1 MFEIENIPHSTSTG
15 SESEKSV
22 SAQQIISELAGKIA
36 GKPAIEGTTAMTPIA
51 MTQEISTEVLLE
63 KYAEPG
69 ETSIED
75 VRRRVA
81 RGLAQAEKPEQ
92 RAKWEEAFFL
102 AQENGFIPAGRINSA
117 AGLKNQATLINCF
130 VQPVGDSISGISDG
144 KPGIYDALQQA
155 AETMRRGGGVGYDFS
170 AIRPEGAQ
178 VKGTNSRASGP
189 ISYMR
194 VFDRSCETVES
205 AGARR
210 GAQMGV
216 LRCDHPD
223 IEKFIHAKDQGDLR
237 NFNISV
243 GVTDALMQ
251 AVENNTSFEL
261 VHSAEPA
268 VGLKEQGAAR
278 RADGKWVY
286 RKVQAADLW
295 KQIIEST
302 YDHAEP
308 GVLFID
314 LMNRDNNLSY
324 CEAIEATNPCVTAD
338 TWVMTDR
345 GARQVHNLIGTT
357 FSAVV
362 DGKSYPTESQGFFHT
377 GTKPVLRLKTVEGH
391 SLRLTA
397 DHRVLRVSRMTRHIR
412 ETEWVKAGE
421 LRTKDQIVLHD
432 HRAMQAWSGAHNE
445 DEGYLIGLLIGDG
458 TLKNDKAVLSVW
470 DTVALKV
477 VNAREIYLGD
487 KVTSAGV
494 AGVMY
499 AAEQAA
505 RSLPHRA
512 DFNGWQKPVAGRGE
526 YRLATGALRTLALE
540 LGLTPGSKRFTAAME
555 TGSSNF
561 YRGVLR
567 GMFDAD
573 GSVQGSQEKGI
584 SVRLTQID
592 LGNLEA
598 VQRMLQRLGIIS
610 TIYQNRRPGGMKIL
624 PDGKGGAREYPCQAL
639 HELIISGENIGR
651 YAELIGFADCDKM
664 DKLNGL
670 LSNYLRKPNGHGEYA
685 AHDNETR
692 DARSLSPNSL
702 PQAGERDAV
711 SLREFNVD
719 AERFVATVL
728 SLEDDGVED
737 VYDVTVADVHA
748 FDANGLYVHN
758 CAEQPLP
765 PYGCCCLGSINLTR
779 MVKNPFTL
787 HAGFDYE
794 PFKQL
799 VRVAVRM
806 LDNVL
811 DVTAWPLPEQQL
823 EAHNKRRVGLGYT
836 GLGDTLVMLGL
847 RYDTDEA
854 RAFAKDITRIMRD
867 ESYLASVDLAVER
880 GAFPLL
886 DAEQYLAAPRF
897 ASRLPDEIKDKIRKH
912 GLRNSHLLS
921 IAPTGTISLAFA
933 DNASNG
939 IEPAFSWFY
948 TRKKRMA
955 EGGTKDYAVEDHAW
969 RLYKQMGGDMNKLP
983 PAFVTALEISAL
995 DHMKMVAAVAPFI
1008 DTSISKTVNVPAD
1021 YPYEDFKGLYTA
1033 AWKAGLKGLATYRP
1047 NNVLGSVLSVT
1058 PEIKQAKSE
1067 IAETE
1072 QPQDFIFDQDRRIV
1086 LEATPKPA
1094 LASLRWPGRPELP
1107 NGSEG
1112 WVSQVVKHP
1121 LGSFVVFIS
1130 HTTNGHNHP
1139 FEVWVNGSE
1148 QPRGLGALAK
1158 SLSMD
1163 MRTSDPVWVRMKLE
1177 MLMKTAGDDA
1187 FDMPM
1192 PPDGQMTRMPSLVA
1206 AFAHLLKYR
1215 IEELGAL
1222 EASADATTPMMD
1234 ALFAKKEP
1242 KTGTDGTMSWTVDI
1256 SNVGSGDDFVLG
1268 LKELVLPD
1276 GQRRPYSMWLSG
1288 VYPRALDGLCK
1299 VLSLDMRVIDPAWIG
1314 MKLRKLL
1321 NFGEPLGDFMARVP
1335 GGIKMESYPS
1345 TVSYVAKLIIHRY
1358 AMLGILDENGYPIQ
1372 HMGVMEVPKKKSKA
1386 AGPKTLAGKVCKEC
1400 HNATLIKK
1408 DGCEFCTSCGAIGAC
1423 G

>member
-1 MFEIENIPHSTSTG
+1 VLEIESVPHSPSTSSSSAG
-15 SESEKSV
+15 STSEKPV
-22 SAQQIISELAGKIA
+22 SAQQIISDLANKMA
-36 GKPAIEGTTAMTPIA
+36 ENAATQGTVP

-69 ETSIED
+69 EQSVED

-81 RGLAQAEKPEQ
+81 RGLAKAENPEQ
-92 RAKWEEAFFL
+92 REHWEEVFFR
-102 AQENGFIPAGRINSA
+102 AQEDGFVPAGRINSA

-130 VQPVGDSISGISDG
+130 VQPVGDAISGVTDG

-170 AIRPEGAQ
+170 SIRPEGAQ

-189 ISYMR
+189 LSYMR

-223 IEKFIHAKDQGDLR
+223 IERFIHAKDQGDLR

-243 GVTDALMQ
+243 GVTDELMH
-251 AVENNTSFEL
+251 AVENNQPFEL
-261 VHSAEPA
+261 VHRAEPSEA
-268 VGLKEQGAAR
+268 LKAQGATQ

-286 RKVQAADLW
+286 HKVQAADLW
-295 KQIIEST
+295 KQIMEST

-324 CEAIEATNPCVTAD
+324 CEVIEATNP
-338 TWVMTDR
+338 
-345 GARQVHNLIGTT
+345 
-357 FSAVV
+357 
-362 DGKSYPTESQGFFHT
+362 
-377 GTKPVLRLKTVEGH
+377 
-391 SLRLTA
+391 
-397 DHRVLRVSRMTRHIR
+397 
-412 ETEWVKAGE
+412 
-421 LRTKDQIVLHD
+421 
-432 HRAMQAWSGAHNE
+432 
-445 DEGYLIGLLIGDG
+445 
-458 TLKNDKAVLSVW
+458 
-470 DTVALKV
+470 
-477 VNAREIYLGD
+477 
-487 KVTSAGV
+487 
-494 AGVMY
+494 
-499 AAEQAA
+499 
-505 RSLPHRA
+505 
-512 DFNGWQKPVAGRGE
+512 
-526 YRLATGALRTLALE
+526 
-540 LGLTPGSKRFTAAME
+540 
-555 TGSSNF
+555 
-561 YRGVLR
+561 
-567 GMFDAD
+567 
-573 GSVQGSQEKGI
+573 
-584 SVRLTQID
+584 
-592 LGNLEA
+592 
-598 VQRMLQRLGIIS
+598 
-610 TIYQNRRPGGMKIL
+610 
-624 PDGKGGAREYPCQAL
+624 
-639 HELIISGENIGR
+639 
-651 YAELIGFADCDKM
+651 
-664 DKLNGL
+664 
-670 LSNYLRKPNGHGEYA
+670 
-685 AHDNETR
+685 
-692 DARSLSPNSL
+692 
-702 PQAGERDAV
+702 
-711 SLREFNVD
+711 
-719 AERFVATVL
+719 
-728 SLEDDGVED
+728 
-737 VYDVTVADVHA
+737 
-748 FDANGLYVHN
+748 

-765 PYGCCCLGSINLTR
+765 PYGCCCLGSIDLTR
-779 MVKNPFTL
+779 MVKNPFSA
-787 HAGFDYE
+787 HAGFDHE

-823 EAHNKRRVGLGYT
+823 EAQNKRRIGLGFT
-836 GLGDTLVMLGL
+836 GLGDALVMLGL

-867 ESYLASVDLAVER
+867 EAYLASVELAQER

-886 DAEQYLAAPRF
+886 DADQYLTAPRF
-897 ASRLPDEIKDKIRKH
+897 ASRLPDPIKDKIREH
-912 GLRNSHLLS
+912 GIRNSHLLS

-939 IEPAFSWFY
+939 IEPPFSWFY

-955 EGGTKDYAVEDHAW
+955 EGGTKDYQVEDHAW
-969 RLYKQMGGDMNKLP
+969 RMYKNMGGDMNHLP

-1008 DTSISKTVNVPAD
+1008 DTSISKTVNVPEN
-1021 YPYEDFKGLYTA
+1021 YPYEDFKNLYSE

-1058 PEIKQAKSE
+1058 PEIKQEKIE
-1067 IAETE
+1067 E

-1086 LEATPKPA
+1086 LEVTPSPA
-1094 LASLRWPGRPELP
+1094 LASLRWPGRPKLP

-1121 LGSFVVFIS
+1121 LGTFVIFVS
-1130 HTTNGHNHP
+1130 HTSNGHNHP
-1139 FEVWVNGSE
+1139 FEVWVNGAE

-1163 MRTSDPVWVRMKLE
+1163 MRTQDQVWVRMKLE

-1192 PPDGQMTRMPSLVA
+1192 PPDGEVQRMPSLVS

-1222 EASADATTPMMD
+1222 EAGPDATTPMMD

-1256 SNVGSGDDFVLG
+1256 ANAGTGDDFVVG

-1358 AMLGILDENGYPIQ
+1358 AMLGILDENGFPMQ
-1372 HMGVMEVPKKKSKA
+1372 HMGVMEVPNKKSKA
-1386 AGPKTLAGKVCKEC
+1386 AGPKTLAGKLCKEC